1 MIRWNPFFF
10 LGPAARNVE
19 KRRGTAA
26 CCRLGWQIFRT
37 AEVQTS
43 TLVCAGITFEI
54 CFGRLWPAMDL
65 GISGIISPQ
74 KCIKWTPKST
84 QDTAIAVHPKV
95 GIGWTVCHW
104 QDMDIFIHIYTS
116 IYIYNCI
123 NICITLHHP
132 ILVWANHTPGRL
144 LPEPRRGKDL
154 GGMRSQVHLFGQ
166 HLAHQPRQAGTPV
179 TPGHPKKT
187 QKNNVKKNRW
197 FSEVF

>member
-1 MIRWNPFFF
+1 MLEVTAWVSETHWKVGFFFLSESHLNHQKHDSLESFFF

-74 KCIKWTPKST
+74 KCIK
-84 QDTAIAVHPKV
+84 
-95 GIGWTVCHW
+95 
-104 QDMDIFIHIYTS
+104 
-116 IYIYNCI
+116 
-123 NICITLHHP
+123 
-132 ILVWANHTPGRL
+132 
-144 LPEPRRGKDL
+144 
-154 GGMRSQVHLFGQ
+154 
-166 HLAHQPRQAGTPV
+166 
-179 TPGHPKKT
+179 
-187 QKNNVKKNRW
+187 
-197 FSEVF
+197 